1 MVSAQ
6 SVTHISLANGDER
19 TEEFHEPGAIT
30 VASAPR
36 CRRQLGSSARAQ
48 PMASRPTRRK
58 LAEQAQN
65 LNLPATDCVA
75 GAARQRD
82 ARATIVAELKDDNR
96 GTSPAGKRQKTCK
109 REPPFT
115 LVPDQNGY
123 LQIAVRLLEE
133 HIVTRE
139 AMKAPPKK
147 SALNG
152 DLTVPRRA
160 EAANEM
166 LNEMQ
171 RNNGGDKVSEDQ
183 SRYQV
188 TLHRPDSTARPTG
201 PVKSI
206 GPPQL
211 FPLKT
216 VNVLAAGRTVI
227 VFDKSNKKLWEAS
240 LTYPIS
246 AGQRGFGEAEPQFGD
261 GPCVEHGD
269 LLYVFDQAVLSAYD
283 LATGNARWRLPSIGV
298 VGLFFDDQGMLY
310 VNTTTGN
317 PDDIKYARQ
326 IDITKSTEAVLFK
339 LDPRTGKTLWS
350 IKPGGFICYLSG
362 KFIYT
367 LQSYDPNPT
376 DVEVDERHDGRT
388 AKTALPPHRAHQSE
402 RRTRYV
408 GTLSRPR
415 ARLLPVQ

>member
-1 MVSAQ
+1 M
-6 SVTHISLANGDER
+6 
-19 TEEFHEPGAIT
+19 
-30 VASAPR
+30 
-36 CRRQLGSSARAQ
+36 
-48 PMASRPTRRK
+48 
-58 LAEQAQN
+58 
-65 LNLPATDCVA
+65 
-75 GAARQRD
+75 
-82 ARATIVAELKDDNR
+82 
-96 GTSPAGKRQKTCK
+96 
-109 REPPFT
+109 
-115 LVPDQNGY
+115 
-123 LQIAVRLLEE
+123 QIAVHLLEE

-147 SALNG
+147 SALDG
-152 DLTVPRRA
+152 DLTVSKTA
-160 EAANEM
+160 DAANEM

-171 RNNGGDKVSEDQ
+171 RNNGGGNVSEDQ

-188 TLHRPDSTARPTG
+188 TLHRPDSTGTPDWTG
-201 PVKSI
+201 EVI

-227 VFDKSNKKLWEAS
+227 VFDKSNKKLWEAT

-246 AGQRGFGEAEPQFGD
+246 AGQREFGGAEPQFGD

-298 VGLFFDDQGMLY
+298 VGLFFDGQGMLY

-326 IDITKSTEAVLFK
+326 IDITKSTEAVLLK
-339 LDPRTGKTLWS
+339 IDPRIGKTLWTV
-350 IKPGGFICYLSG
+350 KPGGYICYLSG
-362 KFIYT
+362 KYIYT

-376 DVEVDERHDGRT
+376 DREVLSDTLEGLQKPPYLHIARINPKNGRVMWDYT
-388 AKTALPPHRAHQSE
+388 QDRAPVYFRFNDNFIELVFKKEVQVL
-402 RRTRYV
+402 TY
-408 GTLSRPR
+408 LSF
-415 ARLLPVQ
+415 